1 MADEAK
7 DPLIGQTLGAYLL
20 TEPLGHGGMA
30 TVYKAHEAALDRYV
44 AVKVLPQSLASS
56 EDFIQRF
63 RREAKA
69 IAQLNHPNIVPI
81 YSYGEE
87 RNIIYIAM
95 QLVEG
100 GTLKHEDGQVF
111 AAANALKLLAPIARA
126 LDYAHQRCIIHRDI
140 KPSNILL
147 SREDWPML
155 ADFGLARTAEASQH
169 LTASGVS
176 MGTPKYMSPEQGK
189 GMSVDYRADIY
200 SLGIVL
206 YELVTGEAP
215 FHADTPMGTI
225 VKHITE
231 PLPIPRQ
238 VNPDIPEGVE
248 SIILKAA
255 AKDPADRYQ
264 SAGEMAEAMESAL
277 NALTYLVTSAANSR
291 PVVLPAPVAQ
301 AQVSE
306 VEKSRERARLENP
319 FTFGNPIKEP
329 SRFFGRKTEIR
340 QIVNRLLS
348 SAHESTSIIG
358 ERRIGKTSL
367 LYHLSHPEVSARLG
381 LTPDKF
387 CLVYTDF
394 QGLTDITPTRFWQRV
409 LKKMSRSVCDDSLK
423 PSIDK
428 LSERSEFDLFDLEDL
443 FQGTQD
449 KGLTVVLM
457 MDEFEYVTQ
466 NPNFKGDFFGGLRA
480 LAIHHGVA
488 LLPATRRE
496 LVDLCH
502 SDEIKGSPFFNIF
515 ANVVLHP
522 FPLKDAASLV
532 DGYLSSLEEPFPPEE
547 KEFILRLG
555 GGQPFFL
562 QIAGHYL
569 VDGKSQGL
577 RARPLFE
584 RVVAD
589 FDQQADPHFSYL
601 WSHCTESEKITLLGV
616 LALNREK
623 GKKGASHTERLQK
636 MNPRSHLDMVSL
648 GKRGLV
654 IETEGKFALFS
665 PSLERW
671 VLREIMTAPGE
682 EETPASV
689 EAWLKSGGRD
699 KVENAKGVL
708 PKFKKKYWAVVSSIL
723 KEVSF
728 EIIGAT
734 VFELLIKSL
743 V

>member
-1 MADEAK
+1 MSDEMK
-7 DPLIGQTLGAYLL
+7 DPLLGQTLGAYLL
-20 TEPLGHGGMA
+20 TEPLGQGGMA

-44 AVKVLPQSLASS
+44 AVKILPQSLASND
-56 EDFIQRF
+56 DFIQRF

-100 GTLKHEDGQVF
+100 GALKHEEGQAF
-111 AAANALKLLAPIARA
+111 AMGDALKLLTPIARA
-126 LDYAHQRCIIHRDI
+126 LDYAHQRGIIHRDI

-147 SREDWPML
+147 SREGWPML
-155 ADFGLARTAEASQH
+155 ADFGLARTAEVSQH
-169 LTASGVS
+169 LTATGVS
-176 MGTPKYMSPEQGK
+176 MGTPRYMSPEQGR
-189 GMSVDYRADIY
+189 GMSVDHRTDIY

-206 YELVTGEAP
+206 YELVTGEVP
-215 FHADTPMGTI
+215 FHSDTPMGTI
-225 VKHITE
+225 IKHITE
-231 PLPIPRQ
+231 PLPIPHQ
-238 VNPDIPEGVE
+238 INPNVPEDVE

-255 AKDPADRYQ
+255 AKDPAERYQ
-264 SAGEMAEAMESAL
+264 SAGEMAEAMENTL
-277 NALTYLVTSAANSR
+277 NALNNPVTAATNSQLR
-291 PVVLPAPVAQ
+291 IEAVI
-301 AQVSE
+301 
-306 VEKSRERARLENP
+306 KSRKKLRVENP

-329 SRFFGRKTEIR
+329 ERFIGRKAEMR

-367 LYHLSHPEVSARLG
+367 LYHLSNPEVSAGLG

-387 CLVYTDF
+387 CIVYVDF

-409 LKKMSRSVCDDSLK
+409 LKKISRSIGDESLK
-423 PSIDK
+423 PEIEKMSTQNKI
-428 LSERSEFDLFDLEDL
+428 DLFDLEEL
-443 FQGTQD
+443 FESTQD
-449 KGLTVVLM
+449 KGITTVLM

-466 NPNFKGDFFGGLRA
+466 NPNFKNDFFGGLRA

-515 ANVVLHP
+515 ANVVLRP
-522 FPLKDAASLV
+522 FPPMDAESLV
-532 DGYLSSLEEPFPPEE
+532 NGYLSSLDEPFLPEE

-569 VDGKSQGL
+569 VEAKTQGL
-577 RARPLFE
+577 AAHPLFE

-589 FDQQADPHFSYL
+589 FALQADPHFSHL
-601 WSHCTESEKITLLGV
+601 WNHCTESEETTLLGI
-616 LALNREK
+616 LALERERTS
-623 GKKGASHTERLQK
+623 KKSAPHTERLQR
-636 MNPRSHLDMVSL
+636 MNPRAHLDMVTL

-654 IETEGKFALFS
+654 TETDGKFALFS

-671 VLREIMTAPGE
+671 ILCEIMTVPGE
-682 EETPASV
+682 EETPVSV
-689 EAWLKSGGRD
+689 EKWLRNGKHEKMESGKS
-699 KVENAKGVL
+699 VL
-708 PKFKKKYWAVVSSIL
+708 QKIKKKYWPVVSSIL
-723 KEVSF
+723 PEVSF
-728 EIIGAT
+728 DLTSAT
-734 VFELLIKSL
+734 VFE
-743 V
+743 